1 MSDDC
6 LDGNGMAGL
15 LAEASGAEL
24 TSAIRHCQSCGN
36 EYAVG
41 NHRAYRGAGV
51 VLRCPG
57 CEAVAATIVARDDVL
72 LISWSGVLQ
81 VPRARA

>member
-1 MSDDC
+1 MTDDC

-15 LAEASGAEL
+15 LEEATGAEM
-24 TSAIRHCQSCGN
+24 TSAIRHCQNCGK
-36 EYAVG
+36 EYAIG

-57 CEAVAATIVARDDVL
+57 CGALAATIVAREDAL
-72 LISWSGVLQ
+72 LISWSGVLR
-81 VPRARA
+81 VPRAVG

>member
-15 LAEASGAEL
+15 LEEATGAEL

-36 EYAVG
+36 EYAIG
-41 NHRAYRGAGV
+41 SHRAYRGAGV

-57 CEAVAATIVARDDVL
+57 CTALAATIVQRDDAL
-72 LISWSGVLQ
+72 LIAWHGVLR
-81 VPRARA
+81 VPRAEA

>member
-15 LAEASGAEL
+15 LEEATGAEL

-41 NHRAYRGAGV
+41 SHRAYRGAGV

-57 CEAVAATIVARDDVL
+57 CTALAATIVERDDAL
-72 LISWSGVLQ
+72 LIAWHGVLR
-81 VPRARA
+81 VPRAAE